1 MILDMKRMLFCI
13 TLFVFAATAQAQMD
27 TLGKCPFIFIHDFP
41 IDSVNGDSVHC
52 ELYWS
57 QLRYGGHD
65 EDALWRLN
73 TGIRDYAV
81 YMHTD
86 DTITITGVAFYSSYN
101 NHYHPY
107 EFTIYDTNMT
117 ALATLYSSYIY
128 SATGWSTG
136 DSSIISRWDAG
147 NPPLAQ
153 DSDYVPL
160 FLMGVP
166 NISTQTP
173 RLRTDFFLDGAV
185 KVAGGFYLG
194 VVSYNSASLSP
205 SGLIYHK
212 TRTHADFL
220 YENHEPPYHFGPRRY
235 RIYIDTDTLKGWQDM
250 LSERSIPMLF
260 PIVEPKCGCVD
271 TVRLEADS
279 AGCLTAEWDTL
290 PRQRQWAVELRRH
303 GQSLGAPDTV
313 DTCRWQRC
321 GLQPGAGYTVAVRS
335 RCTNLGTYS
344 WSPWRA
350 SGAEQVPEPV
360 GIDPEATLRGLTLTP
375 NPTRGGATLRLPQP
389 LPSDAR
395 LVLRDAQG
403 RLLHSLT
410 LPAGSARA
418 AVPTEGLAP
427 GVYMLTVSTPHHTAT
442 LRLVRH
448 R

>member
-1 MILDMKRMLFCI
+1 MKRVLLFAI
-13 TLFVFAATAQAQMD
+13 LPVFAAIAQAQID
-27 TLGKCPFIFIHDFP
+27 TLGKSPFIFIHDFP
-41 IDSVNGDSVHC
+41 IDSVNGDSIHC
-52 ELYWS
+52 ELRWS
-57 QLRYGGHD
+57 FSHYGDHD
-65 EDALWRLN
+65 APSTFHWTPGLK
-73 TGIRDYAV
+73 DYAV

-86 DTITITGVAFYSSYN
+86 DTLTITGVAYN
-101 NHYHPY
+101 TIYDNRYHP
-107 EFTIYDTNMT
+107 EVFTIYDTNMT
-117 ALATLYSSYIY
+117 ALASVYSSYHY
-128 SATGWSTG
+128 SAAGWIAG
-136 DSSIISRWDAG
+136 DSLSISRWHAG
-147 NPPLAQ
+147 NPPTAQ
-153 DSDYVPL
+153 NSDYIPV
-160 FLMGVP
+160 FLLGVP
-166 NISTQTP
+166 STSSTMP
-173 RLRTDFFLDGAV
+173 IFRTDFFADSAIQVIGD
-185 KVAGGFYLG
+185 FYLG
-194 VVSYNSASLSP
+194 VAQFYYMAQTFSGIVYQQTP
-205 SGLIYHK
+205 SFC
-212 TRTHADFL
+212 RFL

-279 AGCLTAEWDTL
+279 AGCLVAEWDTL
-290 PRQRQWAVELRRH
+290 PRQRQWAVELRRN

>member
-1 MILDMKRMLFCI
+1 MKRVLFFAI
-13 TLFVFAATAQAQMD
+13 LSVFAATAQAQMD
-27 TLGKCPFIFIHDFP
+27 TLGKSPFFYIYNYP
-41 IDSVNGDSVHC
+41 IDSVNADSTHC
-52 ELYWS
+52 EMRWWTLA
-57 QLRYGGHD
+57 YGGID
-65 EDALWRLN
+65 EALPLQKDTRWK
-73 TGIRDYAV
+73 DYAY

-86 DTITITGVAFYSSYN
+86 DSITITGVAYTSN
-101 NHYHPY
+101 LNPHYHPIK
-107 EFTIYDTNMT
+107 FTIYDSSMA
-117 ALATLYSSYIY
+117 ALATLYSSYPY
-128 SATGWSTG
+128 SAAGWSVG
-136 DSSIISRWDAG
+136 DSLSISRWEAG
-147 NPPLAQ
+147 NPPPAP
-153 DSDYVPL
+153 DSDYVTP
-160 FLMGVP
+160 FIQGVP
-166 NISTQTP
+166 NTAFQTP

-185 KVAGGFYLG
+185 KVIGDFYLG
-194 VVSYNSASLSP
+194 MVSYNIASLSP
-205 SGLIYHK
+205 SGLVYHK
-212 TRTHADFL
+212 TRHYLDFI